1 MKQENFTTIV
11 PGDKDNQ
18 VEREVKFDGEKSV
31 EFNTEEAP
39 SNVAKAEKS
48 EGKVKE
54 NNDPVADDQGHNQNP
69 QQNDYQDDK
78 DPRDQQKD
86 TPNKPGN
93 PSSMKN
99 IVAAILCIAAI
110 AIGAA
115 TGFLLPGLLIAGA
128 IMYFATK
135 DGLENYNSNK
145 QQSQSSTNDND
156 DLKQQVRELQKQLDA
171 MSKEEQRSSANQ
183 DQDQNSQ
190 QQESG
195 ANKEEGSIQKTLED
209 LRARI
214 EALEQENKEKDEKIQ
229 KLEEGFKSKEEEK
242 EVDIDKSQ
250 QSGDTSVVGD
260 LEWEEVQE
268 RNGASDLG
276 KSALLALAEELEGS
290 VTSASRPD
298 KEITDQASAGAGVA
312 SMGQGGGQEG
322 GRGGGSER

>member
-11 PGDKDNQ
+11 PGEDNQ
-18 VEREVKFDGEKSV
+18 VKRGVKFDGEENI
-31 EFNTEEAP
+31 EFDKEEAP
-39 SNVAKAEKS
+39 SDVAKAEKS

-78 DPRDQQKD
+78 NPRDQQKD

-171 MSKEEQRSSANQ
+171 MSKQEQRSSANQ

-195 ANKEEGSIQKTLED
+195 ANKEENSIQKTLDD

-214 EALEQENKEKDEKIQ
+214 ETLERENKEKDEKIQ
-229 KLEEGFKSKEEEK
+229 KLEEGFKIKEGGEK
-242 EVDIDKSQ
+242 DDIVESQ
-250 QSGDTSVVGD
+250 QSGDTP
-260 LEWEEVQE
+260 ENEKVQE
-268 RNGASDLG
+268 RNNASDIGSSTLMTV
-276 KSALLALAEELEGS
+276 AEELKSS
-290 VTSASRPD
+290 VISASGPD
-298 KEITDQASAGAGVA
+298 KESEAYAGAGSD
-312 SMGQGGGQEG
+312 SMR
-322 GRGGGSER
+322 RGGDGKGGEGR

>member
-11 PGDKDNQ
+11 PGDGDNQ
-18 VEREVKFDGEKSV
+18 VKKRVTFGGEENIEFDE
-31 EFNTEEAP
+31 EEAP
-39 SNVAKAEKS
+39 SDVAKAERKV
-48 EGKVKE
+48 KPVKE

-78 DPRDQQKD
+78 NPRDQQKD

-171 MSKEEQRSSANQ
+171 MSKQEQRSSANQ

-195 ANKEEGSIQKTLED
+195 ANKEENSIQKTLDD

-214 EALEQENKEKDEKIQ
+214 EALEQENKEKDEKIK
-229 KLEEGFKSKEEEK
+229 KLEEGFKSKEGEK
-242 EVDIDKSQ
+242 EGDISGSQ
-250 QSGDTSVVGD
+250 KFDDTS
-260 LEWEEVQE
+260 EQEEVQE
-268 RNGASDLG
+268 RSGASNLD
-276 KSALLALAEELEGS
+276 KSVLASVAEELRGS
-290 VTSASRPD
+290 VTSASGPD
-298 KEITDQASAGAGVA
+298 KESEAYAGAGSD
-312 SMGQGGGQEG
+312 SM
-322 GRGGGSER
+322 GRGGDGKGGGGGR

>member
-11 PGDKDNQ
+11 PRDGDNQ
-18 VEREVKFDGEKSV
+18 VKIGVKFGGEESV

-99 IVAAILCIAAI
+99 IVAAILCIAAV

-115 TGFLLPGLLIAGA
+115 TGALLPGLLIAGFIA
-128 IMYFATK
+128 FFAMK
-135 DGLENYNSNK
+135 DGFENYNSNK

-156 DLKQQVRELQKQLDA
+156 DLKRQVRELQKQFGA
-171 MSKEEQRSSANQ
+171 MNKEEKRSSANQ
-183 DQDQNSQ
+183 GQDQNSQ

-195 ANKEEGSIQKTLED
+195 ANKEEDSIQKTLEN

-229 KLEEGFKSKEEEK
+229 KLEEGFKIKEGGEK
-242 EVDIDKSQ
+242 DDIVESQ
-250 QSGDTSVVGD
+250 QSGDTP
-260 LEWEEVQE
+260 ENEKVQE
-268 RNGASDLG
+268 RSGASNLD
-276 KSALLALAEELEGS
+276 KSVLVAVAEELESS
-290 VTSASRPD
+290 V
-298 KEITDQASAGAGVA
+298 KSAGEPYKENKTFAGVGSD
-312 SMGQGGGQEG
+312 SMRRGGDDKGGG
-322 GRGGGSER
+322 GR